1 MAPPGM
7 HGREIVN
14 LASESEE
21 DLSSDDEVEFFDA
34 SSEQSDSTDEDP
46 DMDNMLD
53 YNPVCETP
61 NGVIDLTAI
70 PDIDVPPSDPVLT
83 NMEATEPEGLDSDN
97 MLVTEAI
104 GLQMVLDFLPGISI
118 DHVLNIIRKQTTDRT
133 RTNKKCQEI
142 IMQLVEKGEYPKEE
156 DETNNKKR
164 KRNDEDDWKRYD
176 TADRDPDIT
185 TYEVDA

>member
-1 MAPPGM
+1 MATPGM
-7 HGREIVN
+7 DGREIVN
-14 LASESEE
+14 LASDSEE
-21 DLSSDDEVEFFDA
+21 DLISEDEAEFFDA
-34 SSEQSDSTDEDP
+34 SSEQSGPTDEDP
-46 DMDNMLD
+46 DVDDMIG

-70 PDIDVPPSDPVLT
+70 PDIDVPPSEPMLM
-83 NMEATEPEGLDSDN
+83 NMEPTEPEGLNSDN
-97 MLVTEAI
+97 MLVSEAV

-118 DHVLNIIRKQTTDRT
+118 DHVLTIIREQTTDRT

-142 IMQLVEKGEYPKEE
+142 VMQLVEKGAYPKEE
-156 DETNNKKR
+156 DEKNNKKR